1 MSSHPLYFLE
11 PRMLK
16 AQFLRTPL
24 VGSSVNRPNIVLVEF
39 YRGIHCCMGIK
50 RVRPVEKIVRPFQEF
65 ASRASSG
72 GILLIAAAIVAL
84 VWANSPWGDSYTGLW
99 ATKLSVGLGSFSLE
113 KDLTHW
119 INDGLMAIF
128 FLVVGLEI
136 KREILVGELSSPRR
150 AALPIAAAI
159 GGAVLPAMIYLAI
172 NFGTEGIAGWGIPM
186 ATDIA
191 FALGVLALL
200 GNRAPLGLK
209 VFVTALA
216 IVDDILAVTIIAFF
230 YTSDV
235 SWSALTIGGVFLIA
249 LVVANLAGVGK
260 PLVYSLLGIG
270 LWLAFLQSGVHATIA
285 GVLLAMTVP
294 ASSFIDTGEFLKR
307 SRSLL
312 NRFEQAGER
321 GDAVLTN
328 DERQGALHALNRT
341 NEDVEPPLQ
350 EMEHALHPWVVFA
363 IMPLFALANAGVV
376 LGENFAA
383 TLLNPVSL
391 GIVAGLLLGKQFGIT
406 LFAWLAVKSGI
417 SEVPRGVGWLH
428 IYGAGW
434 LAGIGFTM
442 SLFISDLAFTNS
454 PLLDVAK
461 LGILTASLIA
471 GVVGWSVIRR
481 TSAPHTIEESVDRPT

>member
-1 MSSHPLYFLE
+1 MGFS
-11 PRMLK
+11 
-16 AQFLRTPL
+16 
-24 VGSSVNRPNIVLVEF
+24 
-39 YRGIHCCMGIK
+39 RGINRYMGVK
-50 RVRPVEKIVRPFQEF
+50 RVRPVESIVRPFQEF
-65 ASRASSG
+65 ADKASSG
-72 GILLIAAAIVAL
+72 GVLLIAAAIVAL
-84 VWANSPWGDSYTGLW
+84 LWANSPWGESYVRLW
-99 ATKLSVGLGSFSLE
+99 ETELSVGLGGFSLE

-119 INDGLMAIF
+119 INDGLMAVF

-150 AALPIAAAI
+150 AALPIAAAL
-159 GGAVLPAMIYLAI
+159 GGAVLPALIYVAI
-172 NFGTEGIAGWGIPM
+172 NFGTEGASGWGIPM

-200 GNRAPLGLK
+200 GDRAPLGLK
-209 VFVTALA
+209 VFLTALA
-216 IVDDILAVTIIAFF
+216 IVDDILAVMVIALF

-235 SWSALTIGGVFLIA
+235 SWGALAIGAAFIAA
-249 LVVANLAGVGK
+249 LVAANLAGVGK
-260 PLVYSLLGIG
+260 PLPYALLGIG
-270 LWLAFLQSGVHATIA
+270 LWLCFLQSGVHATIA

-294 ASSFIDTGEFLKR
+294 ASSYIDTGEFLKR
-307 SRSLL
+307 SRGLL
-312 NRFEQAGER
+312 DRFEQAGER
-321 GDAVLTN
+321 GDAVLSN
-328 DERQGALHALNRT
+328 EERQGALHALNKA

-350 EMEHALHPWVVFA
+350 ELEHALHPWVVFA

-376 LGENFAA
+376 LGEGFAS

-391 GIVAGLLLGKQFGIT
+391 GIVAGLLLGKQLGII

-417 SEVPRGVGWLH
+417 SEMPAGVTWLH

-442 SLFISDLAFTNS
+442 SLFISDLAFAEG

-471 GVVGWSVIRR
+471 GIAGWSIIRR
-481 TSAPHTIEESVDRPT
+481 TSAPNTGGEGSPS

>member
-1 MSSHPLYFLE
+1 
-11 PRMLK
+11 
-16 AQFLRTPL
+16 
-24 VGSSVNRPNIVLVEF
+24 
-39 YRGIHCCMGIK
+39 MGVK
-50 RVRPVEKIVRPFQEF
+50 QARPVEKIVRPFQEF
-65 ASRASSG
+65 ADKASSG
-72 GILLIAAAIVAL
+72 GILLIAAAVVAL
-84 VWANSPWGDSYTGLW
+84 VWANSPWGNSYAELW
-99 ATKLSVGLGSFSLE
+99 GTKLSVGLGNLSLE

-119 INDGLMAIF
+119 INDGLMAVF
-128 FLVVGLEI
+128 FLLVGLEI

-159 GGAVLPAMIYLAI
+159 GGAVLPAVIYVAI
-172 NFGTEGIAGWGIPM
+172 NFGTEGISGWGIPM

-200 GNRAPLGLK
+200 GERAPLGLK
-209 VFVTALA
+209 VFLTALA
-216 IVDDILAVTIIAFF
+216 IVDDIVAVMIIALF

-235 SWSALTIGGVFLIA
+235 SWGALLVGAAFLIA
-249 LVVANLAGVGK
+249 LIAANLAGVGK
-260 PLVYSLLGIG
+260 PVVYGLLGIG

-294 ASSFIDTGEFLKR
+294 ASSFIDTGEFLRR
-307 SRSLL
+307 SRGLL
-312 NRFEQAGER
+312 DHFEQAGQR
-321 GDAVLTN
+321 GDSVLRN
-328 DERQGALHALNRT
+328 EERQGILHALNSA
-341 NEDVEPPLQ
+341 NEEVEPPLQ

-376 LGENFAA
+376 LDENFAA

-391 GIVAGLLLGKQFGIT
+391 GVMAGLLLGKQFGIA

-417 SEVPRGVGWLH
+417 SELPGGITWRH

-434 LAGIGFTM
+434 LGGIGFTM

-461 LGILTASLIA
+461 LGILAASLVA
-471 GVVGWSVIRR
+471 GVGGWIILRGASSSGPSER
-481 TSAPHTIEESVDRPT
+481 S